1 GFSRRRRLVTSG
13 LAGAIRRGEFVFTR
27 DLEHCPA
34 FSKLKT
40 LVLNEYWCEAPDLDP
55 LACILKN
62 SPVLEKL
69 TLQLF
74 SEGPNHEV
82 EMEGSYCCMERPSA
96 ISEHLNI
103 VEVKCNV
110 VDKRILK
117 ILRFLCA
124 FNIRF
129 NF

>member
-1 GFSRRRRLVTSG
+1 L
-13 LAGAIRRGEFVFTR
+13 L
-27 DLEHCPA
+27 
-34 FSKLKT
+34 
-40 LVLNEYWCEAPDLDP
+40 LNEYWCEAPDLDP

-74 SEGPNHEV
+74 SKGPTHKV
-82 EMEGSYCCMERPSA
+82 EMKGSYSRMEGPSA

-110 VDKRILK
+110 VDEKILK
-117 ILRFLCA
+117 VLKFLSA
-124 FNIRF
+124 FNIQF
-129 NF
+129 GFL